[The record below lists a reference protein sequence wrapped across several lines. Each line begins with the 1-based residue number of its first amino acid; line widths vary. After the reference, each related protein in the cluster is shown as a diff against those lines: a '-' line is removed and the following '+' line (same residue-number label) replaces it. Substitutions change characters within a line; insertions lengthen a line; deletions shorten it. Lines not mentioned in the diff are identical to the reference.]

1 MSEAL
6 VQSYRAHL
14 SANYAAL
21 LERLDLATTVDE
33 ARGAIIHD
41 SRGRSFIDFVSGYGV
56 FNFGHN
62 PPEVIRALRSE
73 LDASPLWNRP
83 FVQAPLAR
91 LAERLSAL
99 TGHALDKVLLC
110 SSGAEAV
117 DSAIKV
123 ARMATRRTE
132 IVAAQGAFHGF
143 TLGALS
149 VSGIPVHSRAYEP
162 LLPDVAHV
170 PFGDVAA
177 LAARVSRKTAAVI
190 LEPIQAEIGAEA
202 PPAGYLA
209 EARAICDAV
218 DALLI
223 VDEVRTGM
231 GRTGSLFAIRD
242 EGVMPDILLV
252 GKSLAA
258 GIVPIG
264 AMLARGRLWPRVEL
278 SFSMSASSFAGNR
291 LACVA
296 ALATLDLAERSD
308 IISQS
313 RESATMLRQRLD
325 ALQVRYLDVLHR
337 VSGRGLLVGLH
348 FASPAIA
355 LEVIRA
361 SIQRGLLLAAAFC
374 NNRCLLLE
382 PPLTID
388 REELGHALD
397 ILAAVCQTVAAAS
410 PVVRAAAV
418 SASGTLASDVRA

>member
-6 VQSYRAHL
+6 LQSYRSHL

-21 LERLDLATTVDE
+21 LERLDLATTVAE
-33 ARGAIIHD
+33 ARGAIIRD

-62 PPEVIRALRSE
+62 PPEVIGALRRE

-99 TGHALDKVLLC
+99 TEHVLDKVLPC

-117 DSAIKV
+117 DSAVKL
-123 ARMATRRTE
+123 ARMVTRRTE

-149 VSGIPVHSRAYEP
+149 VSGIPVHSRAYAP

-170 PFGDVAA
+170 PFGDAGA

-190 LEPIQAEIGAEA
+190 LEPIQAEVGAED
-202 PPAGYLA
+202 PPPGYLA
-209 EARAICDAV
+209 EARAICDAA

-242 EGVMPDILLV
+242 EGVMPDILLI
-252 GKSLAA
+252 GKSLTS
-258 GIVPIG
+258 GIDPIG
-264 AMLARGRLWPRVEL
+264 AMLARGRLWQRLEL
-278 SFSMSASSFAGNR
+278 SFSMAASSFSGNR

-308 IISQS
+308 ILSQS
-313 RESATMLRQRLD
+313 RESATVLRQGLD
-325 ALQVRYLDVLHR
+325 ALPSRYPDILHR
-337 VSGRGLLVGLH
+337 VSGRGLLIGLH

-355 LEVIRA
+355 LDVIRA
-361 SIQRGLLLAAAFC
+361 SIQRGLLIAAAFC
-374 NNRCLLLE
+374 NNRCVLLE
-382 PPLTID
+382 PPLSID
-388 REELGHALD
+388 RAELRQALD
-397 ILAAVCQTVAAAS
+397 ILAAACQAVAAAGP
-410 PVVRAAAV
+410 PVPRTKRP
-418 SASGTLASDVRA
+418 SFPSR